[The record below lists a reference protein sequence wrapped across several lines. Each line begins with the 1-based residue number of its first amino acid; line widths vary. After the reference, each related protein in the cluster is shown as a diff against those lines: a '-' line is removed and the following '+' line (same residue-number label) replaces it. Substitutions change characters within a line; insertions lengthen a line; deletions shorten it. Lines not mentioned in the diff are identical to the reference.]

1 VAACPMVR
9 APGCVDDAVAEP
21 DVASN
26 HKEKRLMRR
35 HPYASAM
42 LASEGP
48 NALAPVVTLADG
60 SPDIGLPV
68 TDNETKT
75 SSAPG

>member
-1 VAACPMVR
+1 MVR
-9 APGCVDDAVAEP
+9 APGCIDDAVAEP

-35 HPYASAM
+35 HPYASSM
-42 LASEGP
+42 LR
-48 NALAPVVTLADG
+48 
-60 SPDIGLPV
+60 LPV
-68 TDNETKT
+68 TDTETET

>member
-1 VAACPMVR
+1 MVR
-9 APGCVDDAVAEP
+9 APGCIDDAVAEP

-26 HKEKRLMRR
+26 HQGEQLMRR

-42 LASEGP
+42 L
-48 NALAPVVTLADG
+48 
-60 SPDIGLPV
+60 GLPV
-68 TDNETKT
+68 TDNETET